1 MLIGGGPVAP
11 NMNSTDSIFDEL
23 HAIREQLL
31 AESGGTL
38 AGLVASLKDEQN
50 KSGRT
55 IIKNRRANDCTEVD
69 DQPHTDGTSIPS
81 NR

>member
-1 MLIGGGPVAP
+1 MK
-11 NMNSTDSIFDEL
+11 STDPILDEL

-38 AGLVASLKDEQN
+38 AGLVARLKDEQN

-55 IIKNRRANDCTEVD
+55 IIKNGRTKDCTEVD
-69 DQPHTDGTSIPS
+69 SQPQTDGTSIPS
-81 NR
+81 NQ

>member
-1 MLIGGGPVAP
+1 
-11 NMNSTDSIFDEL
+11 MNSTDPILDEL

-38 AGLVASLKDEQN
+38 AGLVARLKDEQN

-55 IIKNRRANDCTEVD
+55 IIKNGRTKDCTEVD
-69 DQPHTDGTSIPS
+69 DQPQTDGTSIPS
-81 NR
+81 TR